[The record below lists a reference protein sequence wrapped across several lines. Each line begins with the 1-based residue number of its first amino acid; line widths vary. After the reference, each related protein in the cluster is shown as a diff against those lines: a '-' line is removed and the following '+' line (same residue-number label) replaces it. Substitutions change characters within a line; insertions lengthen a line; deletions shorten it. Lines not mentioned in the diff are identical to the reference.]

1 MEGFKILLNIAMLG
15 ELGFKDVLILMHTI
29 LEYFPHVGVTDPRD
43 HVCGYLGILEG
54 YLIGHKIHVNYS
66 STVEQV
72 FQAGLATIP
81 EASISNRF

>member
-1 MEGFKILLNIAMLG
+1 
-15 ELGFKDVLILMHTI
+15 MHTI

-54 YLIGHKIHVNYS
+54 YLIGHRIHVNHS

-72 FQAGLATIP
+72 FQEATALLLTNAQNLILYNM
-81 EASISNRF
+81 ASVEPLSRTRVMMQLYFEILG